1 MSDVIKA
8 EAINFS
14 YRVLTNHQSSLKTLF
29 KDFVNRKVRVEN
41 YQALKDLSF
50 SVTKGETVAII
61 GKNGAGKSTLLKL
74 LAQVVPPTSG
84 QLTVIGS
91 VAPMIE
97 LGAGFNPELTG
108 RENIIFY
115 SALLGRDIKE
125 VKARVEEIADWAG
138 VTDHLDYQL
147 RTFSS
152 GMIARLAFST
162 ATDQVPDLLL
172 IDEVLSVGDGEFAL
186 KSKKRMQEIITS
198 GATVILVSH
207 DLVTVAQLANRV
219 IWLEKG
225 AIKMVGN
232 PSEVIAAYQL
242 SGG

>member
-8 EAINFS
+8 DAINFS

-50 SVTKGETVAII
+50 SITKGETVAII

-84 QLTVIGS
+84 ELKVIGS

-115 SALLGRDIKE
+115 SALLGRDIK
-125 VKARVEEIADWAG
+125 
-138 VTDHLDYQL
+138 
-147 RTFSS
+147 
-152 GMIARLAFST
+152 
-162 ATDQVPDLLL
+162 
-172 IDEVLSVGDGEFAL
+172 
-186 KSKKRMQEIITS
+186 
-198 GATVILVSH
+198 
-207 DLVTVAQLANRV
+207 
-219 IWLEKG
+219 
-225 AIKMVGN
+225 
-232 PSEVIAAYQL
+232 
-242 SGG
+242 

>member
-14 YRVLTNHQSSLKTLF
+14 YRILTNHQSSLKTLF

-84 QLTVIGS
+84 ELKVIGS

-138 VTDHLDYQL
+138 VTDHMDHQL

-198 GATVILVSH
+198 GTTVILVSH

-225 AIKMVGN
+225 EIKMVGN
-232 PSEVIAAYQL
+232 PSEVITAYQV